1 MPQTERPLRRLLSP
15 KGEMREE
22 RTAVNFSTGGAC
34 QVLEMRRRIAD
45 CRGRLRRKRAARR
58 IPERA
63 TPPTE
68 MFAAAEV
75 PETAPAGAGLCD
87 AEGET

>member
-1 MPQTERPLRRLLSP
+1 
-15 KGEMREE
+15 MREQ
-22 RTAVNFSTGGAC
+22 RTAVNFSTGSAC

-45 CRGRLRRKRAARR
+45 CRDRLRRKRAARR

-68 MFAAAEV
+68 MFADAEV
-75 PETAPAGAGLCD
+75 PETAHAGANICD
-87 AEGET
+87 AEDET

>member
-1 MPQTERPLRRLLSP
+1 
-15 KGEMREE
+15 MREQ

-45 CRGRLRRKRAARR
+45 CRGRLRRDRAARR

-75 PETAPAGAGLCD
+75 PETALAGAGLCD
-87 AEGET
+87 AEEET

>member
-1 MPQTERPLRRLLSP
+1 
-15 KGEMREE
+15 MREQ
-22 RTAVNFSTGGAC
+22 RTAVNFSTGSGY

-45 CRGRLRRKRAARR
+45 CRDRLRRNRAARR

-75 PETAPAGAGLCD
+75 PETALACAATRD
-87 AEGET
+87 AEDET

>member
-1 MPQTERPLRRLLSP
+1 
-15 KGEMREE
+15 MREQ
-22 RTAVNFSTGGAC
+22 RTAVNFSTGGAY

-45 CRGRLRRKRAARR
+45 CRDRLRRNRAARR
-58 IPERA
+58 ISERA

-75 PETAPAGAGLCD
+75 PETALASAAPCD

>member
-1 MPQTERPLRRLLSP
+1 
-15 KGEMREE
+15 MREQ
-22 RTAVNFSTGGAC
+22 RTAVNFSKVGAY

-45 CRGRLRRKRAARR
+45 CRGRLRRNRAARR

-68 MFAAAEV
+68 MFAAEV
-75 PETAPAGAGLCD
+75 PETAHACAAPRD
-87 AEGET
+87 AEEET

>member
-1 MPQTERPLRRLLSP
+1 
-15 KGEMREE
+15 MREQ
-22 RTAVNFSTGGAC
+22 RTALNFSTGSAC

-45 CRGRLRRKRAARR
+45 CRGRLRRNRAARR

-68 MFAAAEV
+68 LFATDA
-75 PETAPAGAGLCD
+75 PETALARAEVCD
-87 AEGET
+87 AEEET

>member
-1 MPQTERPLRRLLSP
+1 M
-15 KGEMREE
+15 
-22 RTAVNFSTGGAC
+22 NFSTGGAC
-34 QVLEMRRRIAD
+34 QVLEMRRRIAG
-45 CRGRLRRKRAARR
+45 CRERLRRERAARR

-75 PETAPAGAGLCD
+75 PEKALAGAGLCE
-87 AEGET
+87 AEEET

>member
-1 MPQTERPLRRLLSP
+1 
-15 KGEMREE
+15 MREQ
-22 RTAVNFSTGGAC
+22 RTAVNFSTNGVC

-45 CRGRLRRKRAARR
+45 CRGRLRRNRAARR

-68 MFAAAEV
+68 LFAAAEV
-75 PETAPAGAGLCD
+75 PETALSQAASCEG
-87 AEGET
+87 EGET

>member
-1 MPQTERPLRRLLSP
+1 
-15 KGEMREE
+15 MRDQ
-22 RTAVNFSTGGAC
+22 RTAVNFSTGGAY

-45 CRGRLRRKRAARR
+45 CRGRLRRNRAARR

-68 MFAAAEV
+68 LFADAEV
-75 PETAPAGAGLCD
+75 PDAALACAVPCD
-87 AEGET
+87 AEEEI

>member
-1 MPQTERPLRRLLSP
+1 
-15 KGEMREE
+15 MREH
-22 RTAVNFSTGGAC
+22 RTAVNFSTGGAY

-45 CRGRLRRKRAARR
+45 CRDRLRRNRAARR

-68 MFAAAEV
+68 MFDTQA
-75 PETAPAGAGLCD
+75 PETALDSANVCD
-87 AEGET
+87 AEEET

>member
-1 MPQTERPLRRLLSP
+1 
-15 KGEMREE
+15 MREQ
-22 RTAVNFSTGGAC
+22 RTAVNFSKVGTC

-45 CRGRLRRKRAARR
+45 CRGRLRRNRAARR

-68 MFAAAEV
+68 MFDAEA
-75 PETAPAGAGLCD
+75 PETALARANVCD
-87 AEGET
+87 AEEET

>member
-1 MPQTERPLRRLLSP
+1 
-15 KGEMREE
+15 MREQ
-22 RTAVNFSTGGAC
+22 RTAVNFSTGGGY

-45 CRGRLRRKRAARR
+45 CRDRLRRNRAARR

-63 TPPTE
+63 TPQPE
-68 MFAAAEV
+68 LFATEV
-75 PETAPAGAGLCD
+75 PETAHACAASGD

>member
-1 MPQTERPLRRLLSP
+1 
-15 KGEMREE
+15 MREQ

-45 CRGRLRRKRAARR
+45 CRGRLRRNRAARR
-58 IPERA
+58 ISERA

-68 MFAAAEV
+68 MLADAEV
-75 PETAPAGAGLCD
+75 PETALASANMCD
-87 AEGET
+87 AEEET

>member
-1 MPQTERPLRRLLSP
+1 
-15 KGEMREE
+15 MREH
-22 RTAVNFSTGGAC
+22 RTAVNFSTVGAF

-45 CRGRLRRKRAARR
+45 CRDRLRRNRAARR

-68 MFAAAEV
+68 MLAAKA
-75 PETAPAGAGLCD
+75 PETALARAGVCD
-87 AEGET
+87 AEEET

>member
-1 MPQTERPLRRLLSP
+1 
-15 KGEMREE
+15 MREQ
-22 RTAVNFSTGGAC
+22 RMAANFSTGGAW

-45 CRGRLRRKRAARR
+45 CRGRLRRNRAARR

-68 MFAAAEV
+68 TFAAAAEV
-75 PETAPAGAGLCD
+75 PETALAGADICG
-87 AEGET
+87 AEEET

>member
-1 MPQTERPLRRLLSP
+1 
-15 KGEMREE
+15 MREQ
-22 RTAVNFSTGGAC
+22 RTALNFSTGGAY

-45 CRGRLRRKRAARR
+45 CRDRLRRNRAARR
-58 IPERA
+58 ISERA

-75 PETAPAGAGLCD
+75 PEMALASAAPCD

>member
-1 MPQTERPLRRLLSP
+1 M
-15 KGEMREE
+15 
-22 RTAVNFSTGGAC
+22 NFSTGGAC

-45 CRGRLRRKRAARR
+45 CRGRLRRNRAARR

-68 MFAAAEV
+68 LFDAADA
-75 PETAPAGAGLCD
+75 PETAPAGAAARD
-87 AEGET
+87 AGGET